1 MIYYKNENLKMR
13 LNLFINKYRVICM
26 IKSTAVLMIDIFH
39 YTSAWAK
46 L

>member
-26 IKSTAVLMIDIFH
+26 IKSLKVIRL
-39 YTSAWAK
+39 